1 MIKKY
6 NILISANH
14 CAPGQGSEHG
24 VGWNFVSRLAM
35 YHNITLI
42 TNRHAFYDRLCTEA
56 AEKGIKVYGIRQ
68 YIKFKGLTKLFPF
81 IYYSEYKWWQY
92 RVYKKARQLH
102 NDHQFDII
110 HQVTNITFREP
121 GYLWKMDIP
130 FVWGPVVALGSDKP
144 KFLNMYGFSEGLKI
158 ILRHIFFNI
167 QYSTRGRVK
176 KALDAAGFCLP
187 VCTNTLKLLQKLSPD
202 TNFRIIPE
210 TASADEH
217 ITSTISRREQA
228 EEITLLWISRF
239 DPSKG
244 VMFLLEALSI
254 LPKEIKYKLILAGD
268 GPQKNKAIAFC
279 DDKKITY
286 EYLGHLSY
294 EKTQKLYS
302 TAHLFFITSMM
313 DATTSVLF
321 ESLSEGLPVV
331 ALDHLSFGEKV
342 DDSCGR
348 KIKVE
353 TQKQIA
359 IDIAD
364 TIKFFYDNEDA
375 RQKAAE
381 GAVARAKQNS
391 WNTRIRELNDVYGEI
406 LLNTEKK

>member
-1 MIKKY
+1 MTKKY

-24 VGWNFVSRLAM
+24 VGWNFVSGLAK

-42 TNRHAFYDRLCTEA
+42 TNRHVYYDQLCREA
-56 AEKGIKVYGIRQ
+56 ADRGITVHGVKQ
-68 YIKFKGLTKLFPF
+68 YVKFTGLTKLIPF
-81 IYYSEYKWWQY
+81 VYYSEYRWWQY

-102 NDHQFDII
+102 RDCPFDLI

-121 GYLWKMDIP
+121 GYLWRLNIP
-130 FVWGPVVALGSDKP
+130 FVWGPVVALGYDKP

-158 ILRHIFFNI
+158 ILRHISFNI
-167 QYSTRGRVK
+167 QYSTPWRVR
-176 KALDAAGFCLP
+176 KALKSTSACLP
-187 VCTNTLKLLQKLSPD
+187 VCENTHALLRRLSPD
-202 TNFRIIPE
+202 TNFHIIPE
-210 TASADEH
+210 TASVDEN
-217 ITSTISRREQA
+217 ITETISKREQGD
-228 EEITLLWISRF
+228 EIRLLWISRF

-244 VMFLLEALSI
+244 VMFLLQALS
-254 LPKEIKYKLILAGD
+254 LLSSDIKYKLILAGD

-279 DDKKITY
+279 NDKKISY
-286 EYLGHLSY
+286 EYIGHLPY
-294 EKTQKLYS
+294 EDTQKLYS

-321 ESLSEGLPVV
+321 ESLSKGIPVI

-353 TQKQIA
+353 TPKQIA
-359 IDIAD
+359 IDIANA
-364 TIKFFYDNEDA
+364 IKHYYRNEDA
-375 RQKAAE
+375 RRKASE
-381 GAVARAKQNS
+381 GAIICAKKNS
-391 WNTRIRELNDVYGEI
+391 WNIRIQELNEMYEGI
-406 LLNTEKK
+406 LNTEMR

>member
-56 AEKGIKVYGIRQ
+56 AERGIKVHGIKQ
-68 YIKFKGLTKLFPF
+68 YVKFKGLTKLLPF

-102 NDHQFDII
+102 RDHRFDLI

-121 GYLWKMDIP
+121 GYLWKLNVP
-130 FVWGPVVALGSDKP
+130 FVWGPVVVLGYDKP
-144 KFLNMYGFSEGLKI
+144 RFINMYGLSEGLKI
-158 ILRHIFFNI
+158 ILRHIFTKI
-167 QYSTRGRVK
+167 QFSTAFRLK
-176 KALDAAGFCLP
+176 KALNASHVCLP
-187 VCTNTLKLLQKLSPD
+187 VCENTRHLLSRLSPG
-202 TNFRIIPE
+202 TNYYIMPE
-210 TASADEH
+210 TASIDEK
-217 ITSTISRREQA
+217 ITDVISEREPGD
-228 EEITLLWISRF
+228 ELRLLWISRF

-244 VMFLLEALSI
+244 VMLLLDALDK
-254 LPKEIKYKLILAGD
+254 LPADIKYKLILAGD

-279 DDKKITY
+279 DYKKINY

-294 EKTQKLYS
+294 DEIQKLYAS
-302 TAHLFFITSMM
+302 AHLFFITSMM
-313 DATTSVLF
+313 DATTTVLF
-321 ESLSEGLPVV
+321 ESLSNGLPVV

-342 DDSCGR
+342 VDSCGK
-348 KIKVE
+348 KISVGTPE
-353 TQKQIA
+353 QISL
-359 IDIAD
+359 DIAGA
-364 TIKFFYDNEDA
+364 IRYYYENEDTRRTA
-375 RQKAAE
+375 SE
-381 GAVARAKQNS
+381 GAILQAKANS
-391 WNTRIRELNDVYGEI
+391 WNTRISDLCKIYDEI
-406 LLNTEKK
+406 LKSATR